1 MKKNLLQFFL
11 FLAVFALSA
20 CSKEGKS
27 GYSASYK
34 TIQAQQSEDVSY
46 KLIKQ
51 NVIYKDADSKN
62 VIIYNKITGE
72 KILDNIADENEVI
85 LNLAVSGQDKM
96 FVIVRNNIE
105 NRIMV
110 KVYDIFGNYISQNEL
125 SVKGEDS
132 DVCVMAADNKD
143 NIYIASQN
151 ALYVYSETGELK
163 HEYNVNEVIT
173 NIFVVPDDKVYFLTF
188 SDKEKSLYMILEN
201 SKEAEKVKS
210 FSQQVKLLNCYNN
223 IFYVEN
229 GKMNCFVKDSENQ
242 TVIDLADY
250 DLIGMNLCSVE
261 KLNDNSYVFVNEG
274 ENGIEIVS
282 LTKKADNEEEIKKHE
297 LSIATLTTSSKY
309 ASYVSSF
316 NKSNKEYIIKNGK
329 YSDDSD
335 TRQNQINA
343 SLAGTDAPDIVE
355 VLSGAC
361 KDTLNEYVSKGYLE
375 SINSYIEKSDK
386 IDLSGIIERVVED
399 FTIAGNLYTFPTDF
413 SFYTLAV
420 PADSIGDIETWNIE
434 EFLDYCEQ
442 NPQLY
447 IEPDW
452 TALDSKKC
460 ILDIAM
466 LNGIYGFVDFGEGKA
481 DFDNERFRDILNR
494 INALNITQV
503 TLSGEDR
510 SAAGENVI
518 WRKYIYS
525 ARDFEKLEWQN
536 GGGRQLKLIG
546 FPSGNEQRSA
556 GIMSYGSLVAITADS
571 QYKDVAW
578 EFLEAV
584 LSGAFTESS
593 TGQFVTGKEA
603 LEATLAKEVEKEYIK
618 DSDGNYVL
626 DENGDKIADVTYVN
640 GRAVEPMTTRQVDE
654 VRTAI
659 ENAVFY
665 NNLERDCIAI
675 VCEEAGQFMEN
686 SKTIDETI
694 EIIQNRVQ
702 LMLDERK

>member
-1 MKKNLLQFFL
+1 MNKKLITVIL
-11 FLAVFALSA
+11 FLAAITLSA
-20 CSKEGKS
+20 CNKEKNT
-27 GYSASYK
+27 GYSASYE
-34 TIQAQQSEDVSY
+34 TIQAGQSEDVNY
-46 KLIKQ
+46 QLIKQ

-62 VIIYNKITGE
+62 VVKYNKISGE
-72 KILDNIADENEVI
+72 KVLDNITDENEVI
-85 LNLAVSGQDKM
+85 LNLAVSGQDKI
-96 FVIVRNNIE
+96 FVIVRNNLE
-105 NRIMV
+105 NTTMV
-110 KVYDIFGNYISQNEL
+110 KVYDIFGKYISQTEL
-125 SVKGEDS
+125 SMPDDNS
-132 DVCVMAADNKD
+132 DVYAMAADSRD
-143 NIYIASQN
+143 NIYIASQGS
-151 ALYVYSETGELK
+151 LYVYSEAGELK
-163 HEYNVNEVIT
+163 QGYNVNEIIT
-173 NIFVVPDDKVYFLTF
+173 NVFVVPEDKVYFSTF
-188 SDKEKSLYMILEN
+188 SGKEKNLYVILEN
-201 SKEAEKVKS
+201 GKDTEKVKS
-210 FSQQVKLLNCYNN
+210 FPQQVKLLNCYNN
-223 IFYVEN
+223 IFYLEN
-229 GKMNCFVKDSENQ
+229 GKLNCYVNDSDNQ
-242 TVIDLADY
+242 TIIDLADY
-250 DLIGMNLCSVE
+250 DLIGINLCSVE
-261 KLNDNSYVFVNEG
+261 KLNDSSYVFVNEG

-282 LTKKADNEEEIKKHE
+282 LTKKADNEAEVKKQE
-297 LSIATLTTSSKY
+297 LCIATLTTSSKY

-355 VLSGAC
+355 VLSGAS

-375 SINSYIEKSDK
+375 SINSYIEKSNK
-386 IDLSGIIERVVED
+386 VDLTGIIERVVED
-399 FTIAGNLYTFPTDF
+399 FTIDGNLYTFPTDF

-420 PADSIGDIETWNIE
+420 PADSIGDIDSWTIE
-434 EFLDYCEQ
+434 EFLDYCEN

-452 TALDSKKC
+452 TALDSQKC

-466 LNGIYGFVDFGEGKA
+466 LNGIYGFVDFDEGTA

-494 INALNITQV
+494 INALNITPV
-503 TLSGEDR
+503 TLSGEER
-510 SAAGENVI
+510 SAAGDNVV

-546 FPSGNEQRSA
+546 FPSGNERVSA
-556 GIMSYGSLVAITADS
+556 GIMSYGSLVAITAAS
-571 QYKDVAW
+571 EYKDAAW

-584 LSGAFTESS
+584 LSRAFIESES
-593 TGQFVTGKEA
+593 GQFVTGKEA
-603 LEATLAKEVEKEYIK
+603 LEATLAKEVETEYLK

-640 GRAVEPMTTRQVDE
+640 GRPVEPMTTGQVDE

-659 ENAVFY
+659 KNAVFY
-665 NNLERDCIAI
+665 NDLECDCIAI

-694 EIIQNRVQ
+694 EVIQNRVQ